1 MSILRSNFNKYAPRC
16 PYGVRRSPFAVESED
31 RREGQRAKFAR
42 KLRSDRQPSNRKRAA
57 ERPNARTPNAERRTV
72 NGERRRHFAPSVGS
86 FVPFTIIGRCST
98 DKTDRLIFGL
108 PKTAGNPN
116 GKRYINKVI
125 FNNESLGY
133 AKRRSF

>member
-1 MSILRSNFNKYAPRC
+1 MRPAAPTAF
-16 PYGVRRSPFAVESED
+16 GVHRSPLK
-31 RREGQRAKFAR
+31 AKIAGR
-42 KLRSDRQPSNRKRAA
+42 VKGRSSHENYGAIDSPQT
-57 ERPNARTPNAERRTV
+57 ENAPPNAERRTV

>member
-1 MSILRSNFNKYAPRC
+1 MRPAAPTAF
-16 PYGVRRSPFAVESED
+16 GVHRSPLK
-31 RREGQRAKFAR
+31 AKIAGR
-42 KLRSDRQPSNRKRAA
+42 VKGRSSHENYGAIDSPQTENAP
-57 ERPNARTPNAERRTV
+57 PNA
-72 NGERRRHFAPSVGS
+72 ERRRHFAPSVGS

-98 DKTDRLIFGL
+98 DKTDRLIFAL

>member
-42 KLRSDRQPSNRKRAA
+42 KLRSDRQPSNRKRA
-57 ERPNARTPNAERRTV
+57 AERRTV